1 MGDTEKIEHIQK
13 LSSKII
19 TTKKDIELVNME
31 RYSNRTNE
39 KMDFGGLMGSM
50 SFHGDLSLFVPWLYA
65 CCKYYILAETP
76 HLAWGA

>member
-1 MGDTEKIEHIQK
+1 
-13 LSSKII
+13 
-19 TTKKDIELVNME
+19 ME

-65 CCKYYILAETP
+65 AQILHIGGNTTFGMGRIEVEII
-76 HLAWGA
+76 